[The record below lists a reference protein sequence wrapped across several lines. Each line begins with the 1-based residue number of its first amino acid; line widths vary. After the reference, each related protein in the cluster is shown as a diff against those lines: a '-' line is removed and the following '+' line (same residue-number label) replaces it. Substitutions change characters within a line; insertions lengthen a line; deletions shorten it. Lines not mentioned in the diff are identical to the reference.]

1 MKKKMKK
8 RIMFTV
14 AISSMLFVALTGCE
28 SNNQKTEEAKENVSK
43 ATDELAKAQLN
54 AEMDSMKL
62 VDVAEWELFKNE
74 TDSKIQAN
82 EIRIAYLRKS
92 LKQSKLAVAKDMNV
106 KISELEEKSKELKS
120 RLLTYDQVQGDWIE
134 FKREFSKDM
143 DQLGSALTNFTIPT
157 N

>member
-8 RIMFTV
+8 RITFTV

-54 AEMDSMKL
+54 AEMDSMKM
-62 VDVAEWELFKNE
+62 VNVAEWELFKNE
-74 TDSKIQAN
+74 TDGKIQAN

-92 LKQSKLAVAKDMNV
+92 LKQSKQTVTKEMNV
-106 KISELEEKSKELKS
+106 KISDLEEKNKELKS
-120 RLLTYDQVQGDWIE
+120 RLVTYDQVQGDWIE

-143 DQLGSALTNFTIPT
+143 DQLGSALTNFTVPT

>member
-1 MKKKMKK
+1 MKKTT
-8 RIMFTV
+8 MFTV

-43 ATDELAKAQLN
+43 ATDDLAKAQLN
-54 AEMDSMKL
+54 AEMDSMRL

-92 LKQSKLAVAKDMNV
+92 LKQSKLAIAKDMNV

-143 DQLGSALTNFTIPT
+143 DQLGSALTNFTVPT

>member
-1 MKKKMKK
+1 
-8 RIMFTV
+8 
-14 AISSMLFVALTGCE
+14 MLFVAISGCE
-28 SNNQKTEEAKENVSK
+28 SNNQKTQEAKENVSK
-43 ATDELAKAQLN
+43 ATSELAKAQLK

-62 VDVAEWELFKNE
+62 VNGADWELFKNE

-92 LKQSKLAVAKDMNV
+92 LKQSKLAIAKEMNV
-106 KISELEEKSKELKS
+106 KISELEEKNKELKS
-120 RLLTYDQVQGDWIE
+120 RLLTYDKVQGDWIE

-143 DQLGSALTNFTIPT
+143 DQLGSALKNFTVPT

>member
-1 MKKKMKK
+1 MKKT
-8 RIMFTV
+8 IMLTV
-14 AISSMLFVALTGCE
+14 AISSMLFVAISGCE
-28 SNNQKTEEAKENVSK
+28 SNNQKTQEAKENVSK
-43 ATDELAKAQLN
+43 ATSELAKAQLK

-62 VDVAEWELFKNE
+62 VNGADWELFKNE

-92 LKQSKLAVAKDMNV
+92 LKQSKQAIAKEMNE
-106 KISELEEKSKELKS
+106 KISELEEKNKELKS
-120 RLLTYDQVQGDWIE
+120 RLLTYDKIQGDWIE

-143 DQLGSALTNFTIPT
+143 DQLGSALKNFTVPT

>member
-1 MKKKMKK
+1 MKKT
-8 RIMFTV
+8 IMLTA
-14 AISSMLFVALTGCE
+14 AISSMLFVAISGCE
-28 SNNQKTEEAKENVSK
+28 SNNQKTQDAKEKVSI
-43 ATDELAKAQLN
+43 ATSELAKAQLK

-62 VDVAEWELFKNE
+62 VNGAEWELFKNE

-92 LKQSKLAVAKDMNV
+92 LKQSKQAIAKEMNE
-106 KISELEEKSKELKS
+106 KISELEEKNKELKS
-120 RLLTYDQVQGDWIE
+120 RLLTYDKIQGDWIE

-143 DQLGSALTNFTIPT
+143 DQLGSALKNFTVPT

>member
-143 DQLGSALTNFTIPT
+143 DQLGSALTNFTVPT

>member
-1 MKKKMKK
+1 MKKT
-8 RIMFTV
+8 IMLTT
-14 AISSMLFVALTGCE
+14 AISSMLFVAISGCE
-28 SNNQKTEEAKENVSK
+28 SNNQKTQDAKEKVSI
-43 ATDELAKAQLN
+43 ATSELAKAQLK

-62 VDVAEWELFKNE
+62 VNGADWELFKNE

-92 LKQSKLAVAKDMNV
+92 LKQSKLAIAKEMNV
-106 KISELEEKSKELKS
+106 KISELEEKNKELKS
-120 RLLTYDQVQGDWIE
+120 RLLTYDKVQGDWIE

-143 DQLGSALTNFTIPT
+143 DQLGSALKNFTVPT

>member
-1 MKKKMKK
+1 
-8 RIMFTV
+8 MFTV

-43 ATDELAKAQLN
+43 ATDDLAKAQLN
-54 AEMDSMKL
+54 AEMDSMRL

-92 LKQSKLAVAKDMNV
+92 LKQSKLAIAKDMNV

-143 DQLGSALTNFTIPT
+143 DQLGSALTNFTVPT

>member
-1 MKKKMKK
+1 
-8 RIMFTV
+8 
-14 AISSMLFVALTGCE
+14 MLFVALSGCE
-28 SNNQKTEEAKENVSK
+28 SNNQKTQEAKENVSK
-43 ATDELAKAQLN
+43 ATDDLAKAQLN

-92 LKQSKLAVAKDMNV
+92 LKQSKLAIAKDMNV

-143 DQLGSALTNFTIPT
+143 DQLGSALTNFTVPT

>member
-1 MKKKMKK
+1 
-8 RIMFTV
+8 MFTV

-92 LKQSKLAVAKDMNV
+92 LKQSKLAIAKDMNV

-143 DQLGSALTNFTIPT
+143 DQLGSALTNFTVPT

>member
-1 MKKKMKK
+1 MKK

>member
-1 MKKKMKK
+1 MKK

-143 DQLGSALTNFTIPT
+143 DQLGSALTNFTVPT

>member
-1 MKKKMKK
+1 MKKTT
-8 RIMFTV
+8 MFTV
-14 AISSMLFVALTGCE
+14 AISSMLFVALSGCE
-28 SNNQKTEEAKENVSK
+28 SNNQKTQEAKENVSK
-43 ATDELAKAQLN
+43 ATDDLAKAQLN

-92 LKQSKLAVAKDMNV
+92 LKQSKLAIAKDMNV

-143 DQLGSALTNFTIPT
+143 DQLGSALTNFTVPT

>member
-1 MKKKMKK
+1 
-8 RIMFTV
+8 MFTV
-14 AISSMLFVALTGCE
+14 AISSMLFVALSGCE
-28 SNNQKTEEAKENVSK
+28 SNNQKTQEAKENVSK
-43 ATDELAKAQLN
+43 ATDDLAKAQLN

-92 LKQSKLAVAKDMNV
+92 LKQSKLAIAKDMNV

-143 DQLGSALTNFTIPT
+143 DQLGSALTNFTVPT

>member
-43 ATDELAKAQLN
+43 ATDDLAKAQLN
-54 AEMDSMKL
+54 AEMDSMRL

-92 LKQSKLAVAKDMNV
+92 LKQSKLAIAKDMNV

-143 DQLGSALTNFTIPT
+143 DQLGSALTNFTVPT

>member
-1 MKKKMKK
+1 MKK

-43 ATDELAKAQLN
+43 ATDDLAKAQLN
-54 AEMDSMKL
+54 AEMDSMRL

-92 LKQSKLAVAKDMNV
+92 LKQSKLAIAKDMNV

-143 DQLGSALTNFTIPT
+143 DQLGSALTNFTVPT

>member
-1 MKKKMKK
+1 MKKT
-8 RIMFTV
+8 IMLTV
-14 AISSMLFVALTGCE
+14 AISSMLFVAISGCE
-28 SNNQKTEEAKENVSK
+28 SNNQKTQDAKEKVSI
-43 ATDELAKAQLN
+43 ATSELAKAQLK

-62 VDVAEWELFKNE
+62 VNGADWELFKNE

-92 LKQSKLAVAKDMNV
+92 LKQSKQAIAKEMNE
-106 KISELEEKSKELKS
+106 KISELEEKNKELKS
-120 RLLTYDQVQGDWIE
+120 RLLTYDKVQGDWIE

-143 DQLGSALTNFTIPT
+143 DQLGSALKNFTVPT

>member
-1 MKKKMKK
+1 MKK

-92 LKQSKLAVAKDMNV
+92 LKQSKLAIAKDMNV

-143 DQLGSALTNFTIPT
+143 DQLGSALTNFTVPT

>member
-1 MKKKMKK
+1 MKKTT
-8 RIMFTV
+8 MFTV
-14 AISSMLFVALTGCE
+14 AISSMLFVALSGCE
-28 SNNQKTEEAKENVSK
+28 SNNQKTQEAKENVSK
-43 ATDELAKAQLN
+43 ATDDLAKAQLN
-54 AEMDSMKL
+54 AEMDSMRL

-92 LKQSKLAVAKDMNV
+92 LKQSKLAIAKDMNV

-143 DQLGSALTNFTIPT
+143 DQLGSALTNFTVPT